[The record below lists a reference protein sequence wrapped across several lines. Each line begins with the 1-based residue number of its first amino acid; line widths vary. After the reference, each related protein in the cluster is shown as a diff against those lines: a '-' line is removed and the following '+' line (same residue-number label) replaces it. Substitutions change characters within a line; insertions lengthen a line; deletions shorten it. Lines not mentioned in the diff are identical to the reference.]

1 MICRNC
7 KVEVDDADHSNV
19 ECIAYLRSKLERVTE
34 CLNDFFSSGGDSTDV
49 KKALVE
55 IENSIPVGLL

>member
-7 KVEVDDADHSNV
+7 KVEVDGTLHSNV

-34 CLNDFFSSGGDSTDV
+34 CLKDFLDSGGDSSDV
-49 KKALVE
+49 KKALTE
-55 IENSIPVGLL
+55 IENSIPVGL